1 MNKKIIKNIVMFL
14 LMMFFLVACDESDKL
29 VKDARKYIAK
39 KDYRKALELLMT
51 AAKINR
57 SNPNIFY
64 ELGNIYYVKE
74 DYSKAVTNYDR
85 AIKYKVKEPAI
96 IYYKLGVSYDKLNDR
111 RRSVINYLKATK
123 IDNTILDAHV
133 GLAKYYVERKFYSK
147 VADECEAIL
156 ELDPNSSVAY
166 YLMGLAYES
175 RREGKNALLCY
186 ARAADKK
193 SKDAQKRMRE
203 IVTLQKK
210 ALKGDRIAK
219 RTLIRGGFSWV
230 E

>member
-1 MNKKIIKNIVMFL
+1 MNKKIIKSIIMSLF
-14 LMMFFLVACDESDKL
+14 MIFFLVACDESDKL

-39 KDYRKALELLMT
+39 MDYRKAMELLIT

-57 SNPNIFY
+57 TNPDIFY
-64 ELGNIYYVKE
+64 ELGNIYYIKK
-74 DYSKAVTNYDR
+74 DYSKAVTNFDK
-85 AIKYKVKEPAI
+85 AVKYKVKEPAI
-96 IYYKLGVSYDKLNDR
+96 IYYKLGVAYDKLDDR

-186 ARAADKK
+186 ARAVDKK
-193 SKDAQKRMRE
+193 SKDAKIRMRE
-203 IVTLQKK
+203 IAKLQKR
-210 ALKGDRIAK
+210 AIKGDRIAK